1 MIDAVSAI
9 QESSLPAA
17 RKQAITEWMQELPVT
32 ALLADVEAKLTTGRV
47 VLEAPPGAGKS
58 TALPLSLLFSELL
71 AGQRIIMLQPR
82 RVAALSIANY
92 LAQQLGEQVGQ
103 TVGYH
108 IRGNRNYHTN
118 TRLLIVTEGI
128 FTRMIQADPELAGI
142 GLVIFDEFHE
152 RHLHSDLGLATALEA
167 TGLNPQLR
175 LLIMSATIPAQ
186 VIANWLGDA
195 AVLSS
200 AGRQYPVQIEYRPAA
215 RQQTW
220 QQALPGVVTEALQN
234 ARAGVLVFLPGV
246 KEIRQLAQS
255 LQLPADITLYE
266 LHGQVSLQA
275 QQQAVGANPNQG
287 RKLVLATNIAETS
300 LTLSGID
307 VVVDSGRVRQ
317 AHFYPQHGITRLLT
331 RRISRAAA
339 EQRAGRAG
347 RTSAGRCY
355 RVWAAS
361 DQHGLADYA
370 PAEIATQDLSQL
382 LLECKIWG
390 AEPQQM
396 QFLTPPNA
404 AHLTV
409 GAELLESLGVLNSN
423 GAVTAKGQQ
432 VVEFSG
438 DARLACMALWAQ
450 QQGPEVCAEAA
461 LVAAVLEN
469 PPQQSEIDLQ
479 TLLEQTLSAVQTKGR
494 LPEGLPNN
502 WQQRLR
508 WWQQRLAN
516 ADLPTGFQHLAELL
530 LWAYPDRI
538 AARRSGDQR
547 YKLAYGGGAVLPD
560 NAVGSMPELLVV
572 PVLTLQENAAD
583 AVIRWA
589 VPITAEQLQHPQVQL
604 KRELL
609 AQWGGPQQRLQ
620 QVEVERVGAL
630 ILSQREQPGSI
641 SADQRLQALIDYV
654 RNHGLQVL
662 AMNTK
667 TEQLLARLAY
677 LYEHLP
683 AAQQGHWPDFSEGS
697 LLLELDAW
705 ASGYWQSIT
714 SLKQLGQWSPEK
726 ALLAR
731 LSYAQQQELER
742 QCPPAWQAP
751 SGRQVSIDYTA
762 EQPTVAVKLQ
772 EAFGEPVS
780 PKIVYDKVILTLDLL
795 SPAGRLLQRT
805 RDLASFWQNAYQ
817 DVKKE
822 MKGRY
827 PKHPWPDDPSTA
839 QATAKTKRQLGA

>member
-1 MIDAVSAI
+1 MSDAVAAI
-9 QESSLPAA
+9 QQSSLPAA
-17 RKQAITEWMQELPVT
+17 RKQAITQWMAGLPVT
-32 ALLADVEAKLTTGRV
+32 ELLAAAQAKLEAGAL

-58 TALPLSLLFSELL
+58 TALPLYLLFSELL

-82 RVAALSIANY
+82 RVAALSIASY
-92 LAQQLGEQVGQ
+92 LAQQLGEEVGQ
-103 TVGYH
+103 QVGYH
-108 IRGNRNYHTN
+108 IRGNKNYNTH

-128 FTRMIQADPELAGI
+128 FTRMIQTDPELAGV

-152 RHLHSDLGLATALEA
+152 RHLHSDLGLAMALEA
-167 TGLNPQLR
+167 TALNPQLR
-175 LLIMSATIPAQ
+175 LLVMSATIPAQ
-186 VIANWLGDA
+186 VIAQWLGNA

-200 AGRQYPVQIEYRPAA
+200 AGRQYPVQLEYRPPG
-215 RQQTW
+215 RQQSW
-220 QQALPGVVTEALQN
+220 QQALPGVVIEALQN

-246 KEIRQLAQS
+246 KEIRQLAQA
-255 LQLPADITLYE
+255 LQLPDDTRLYE

-275 QQQAVGANPNQG
+275 QQQAVSASPHQG

-339 EQRAGRAG
+339 AQRAGRAG
-347 RTSAGRCY
+347 RTSAGTCY
-355 RVWAAS
+355 RVWPAS

-370 PAEIATQDLSQL
+370 PAEISTQDLSQL

-396 QFLTPPNA
+396 QFLTPPNS
-404 AHLTV
+404 AHLAV
-409 GAELLESLGVLNSN
+409 GAELLESLGVLHSN
-423 GAVTAKGQQ
+423 GTVTAKGQQ
-432 VVEFSG
+432 VVDFSG

-450 QQGPEVCAEAA
+450 QQGREVCAEAA
-461 LVAAVLEN
+461 VVAAVLEN
-469 PPQQSEIDLQ
+469 PPQQGEIDLQ
-479 TLLEQTLSAVQTKGR
+479 VLLEQTLYAVQNKTA
-494 LPEGLPNN
+494 LPEGLPTN
-502 WQQRLR
+502 WLQRLR

-516 ADLPTGFQHLAELL
+516 ARLPAQFTHLAELL
-530 LWAYPDRI
+530 LCAYPDRI
-538 AARRSGDQR
+538 AARRSSDQR

-560 NAVGSMPELLVV
+560 NALGSMPELLVV
-572 PVLTLQENAAD
+572 PVLTLQEHAAD

-589 VPITAEQLQHPQVQL
+589 VPITDSQLQHPQVHI
-604 KRELL
+604 KHELL

-630 ILSQREQPGSI
+630 ILSQREKPGNI
-641 SADQRLQALIDYV
+641 SAAQRLRALTDYV
-654 RNHGLQVL
+654 RERGLQVL
-662 AMNTK
+662 AMDRK
-667 TEQLLARLAY
+667 TEQLLARLGY

-683 AAQQGHWPDFSEGS
+683 AGQQGHWPDYSHGT
-697 LLLELDAW
+697 LLLELDRW
-705 ASGYWQSIT
+705 ASGFWHDIT
-714 SLKQLGQWSPEK
+714 SLKQLSQWSPAQ

-742 QCPPAWQAP
+742 QCPTTWQAP
-751 SGRQVSIDYTA
+751 SGRRVVIDYTT
-762 EQPTVAVKLQ
+762 EQPSVAVKLQ

-817 DVKKE
+817 EVKKE

-827 PKHPWPDDPSTA
+827 PKHPWPDDPTIA
-839 QATAKTKRQLGA
+839 QATAKTKRQLGS